1 MDSGERGKDQST
13 GPTARGRGVRGL
25 LAPVAELDRWL
36 HVVLVALVAV
46 SAVRYLMRHDLDG
59 TGTFILVGAVGF
71 VAVYAVRPRVAAVP
85 WVVVVV
91 TLWAALTLL
100 APSFAWTA
108 VPVAFAVLRV
118 LPFAAAATLVVV
130 MTLIVSAA
138 WLRITDGLDPTVV
151 VGPAGIALVTVIA
164 FRVLEREAATRQELL
179 DDLRAAQS
187 DLAAAQRHSGAL
199 AERTRL
205 SREIHDS
212 VGQGLSS
219 INLLLNAAEQDWTN
233 RPETARAHVRTA
245 SATARDSLDEVRR
258 VVRDLAPAGLEEES
272 EQALPLALRRA
283 VAQAAHDVVHEVRV
297 HGDPVPVPA
306 ACASA
311 IVRSVRGALANVVE
325 HSCATRVVVSLT
337 YNADEVLLDVRD
349 NGRGF
354 DPDHVRTE
362 GDRGTG
368 LNGIRDRASG
378 LGGRASV
385 ESAPGEGTTVSVAL
399 PLTPPRGGAA

>member
-1 MDSGERGKDQST
+1 MESDGERGRS
-13 GPTARGRGVRGL
+13 PTAPGVRGV

-36 HVVLVALVAV
+36 HIVLVALVAV
-46 SAVRYLMRHDLDG
+46 SAVRYVMRHELDA
-59 TGTFILVGAVGF
+59 TGVFVLVGAVGF
-71 VAVYAVRPRVAAVP
+71 LIVYAVRPRVPAVP

-91 TLWAALTLL
+91 ALWAALTLL

-118 LPFAAAATLVVV
+118 IPFAYAAVLVVV
-130 MTLIVSAA
+130 MTVVASGA
-138 WLRITDGLDPTVV
+138 WLRITESLDPTLV

-164 FRVLEREAATRQELL
+164 FRALEREAATRQELL
-179 DDLRAAQS
+179 DDLTATQA
-187 DLAAAQRHSGAL
+187 DLAVAQRHSGAL

-219 INLLLNAAEQDWTN
+219 INLLLNAAEQDWTH
-233 RPETARAHVRTA
+233 RPEAARHHVRTA
-245 SATARDSLDEVRR
+245 AATARDGLDEVRR
-258 VVRDLAPAGLEEES
+258 VVRDLAPAGLEEAS
-272 EQALPLALRRA
+272 AQALPVAVRRA
-283 VAQAAHDVVHEVRV
+283 VAQAVHDVVGEVRV
-297 HGDPVPVPA
+297 HGDPVPVPP

-325 HSCATRVVVSLT
+325 HSSATRVVVSLT
-337 YNADEVLLDVRD
+337 YNTDEILLDVRD
-349 NGRGF
+349 NGHGF
-354 DPDHVRTE
+354 DPDHVRTG

-368 LNGIRDRASG
+368 LNGIRDRACG

-399 PLTPPRGGAA
+399 PLTSTPGGQA